1 MNRRWLKNI
10 LFAFACLGLA
20 ASLLCCSRQG
30 SPPPKTSSELDPSGK
45 SPQELARFVF
55 ANYGCNGCHTLT
67 GQEKFGF
74 TERGNQL
81 RQNFEGCISL
91 LTSMNVLVHVPEAQW
106 TAEERRKHAH
116 FQEYGCMFCHQVSP
130 GRMGLTEMGKKL
142 VSLHLSC
149 GEVQRVLNQR

>member
-10 LFAFACLGLA
+10 LFAFGCISLA
-20 ASLLCCSRQG
+20 ASLVCCSRQG
-30 SPPPKTSSELDPSGK
+30 SPLPKSSSAFDPSGK

-55 ANYGCNGCHTLT
+55 DNYGCNGCHTLT
-67 GQEKFGF
+67 GQGKFGF

-106 TAEERRKHAH
+106 TAEERGKHAH

-149 GEVQRVLNQR
+149 GEVQKVLNQR